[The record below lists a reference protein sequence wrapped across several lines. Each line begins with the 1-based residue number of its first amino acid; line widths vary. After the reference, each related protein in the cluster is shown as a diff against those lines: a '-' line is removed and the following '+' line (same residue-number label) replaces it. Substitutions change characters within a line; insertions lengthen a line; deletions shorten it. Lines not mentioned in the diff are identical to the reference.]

1 MLQHGDELRDV
12 KDIPSLRVNDII
24 ESAVNEGGQS
34 NLPIRLDGVSMDGLD
49 RLARVARR
57 GLRAAAVM
65 ISGTA
70 IEIIVVAQ
78 SLIADE
84 QDRMLRALCAHVHK
98 DGSMGSVERDHGL
111 GIALRRPDGS
121 IIGALC
127 AIDSPT
133 RVWSDDDRA
142 LLVDLAALFE
152 AEIELGAEIQRRRA
166 AEEAGELITR
176 ELAHRIKNIFS
187 VIASLVAL
195 SARGHPEAR
204 DFAGQLGD
212 RIAAL
217 GRANDFVRPH
227 VGGSSHPEAQSL
239 LGLIE
244 ALMAPYQD
252 AQRVRIRIEGQDA
265 PVGRSSVTTLA
276 LVLHEL
282 ATNAVKYGALSSPSG
297 LVTIKSVSN
306 LTCLTLSWQEQGGPE
321 IEKPPEQEGFGT
333 VLSHRAVA
341 AQLGSTLYQEWRR
354 EGLML
359 RLEIP
364 LQRLAH

>member
-1 MLQHGDELRDV
+1 
-12 KDIPSLRVNDII
+12 
-24 ESAVNEGGQS
+24 
-34 NLPIRLDGVSMDGLD
+34 MDGLD
-49 RLARVARR
+49 RLARVAQR
-57 GLRAAAVM
+57 GLHAAAVM

-70 IEIIVVAQ
+70 IEIAVIAQ
-78 SLIADE
+78 SLIANE
-84 QDRMLRALCAHVHK
+84 QDRMLRALCANVQR
-98 DGSMGSVERDHGL
+98 DSSMESVEQEQGI

-127 AIDSPT
+127 AIDGPT

-152 AEIELGAEIQRRRA
+152 AEIELGAEVQRRRA
-166 AEEAGELITR
+166 AEEAGELVTR
-176 ELAHRIKNIFS
+176 ELAHRIKNIFT
-187 VIASLVAL
+187 VIGSLVAL

-204 DFAGQLGD
+204 DFASQLGD

-217 GRANDFVRPH
+217 GRANDFVRPD
-227 VGGSSHPEAQSL
+227 VGGSSHPETQSL

-244 ALMAPYQD
+244 ALMAPYQE
-252 AQRVRIRIEGQDA
+252 AQRARIRIEGQDA

-297 LVTIKSVSN
+297 LVTIKSASN
-306 LTCLTLSWQEQGGPE
+306 LKCLTLSWQEQGGPE
-321 IEKPPEQEGFGT
+321 IQNPPEQKGFGT
-333 VLSHRAVA
+333 LLSHRAVA
-341 AQLGSTLYQEWRR
+341 GQLGSTLYQEWRR
-354 EGLML
+354 EGLVL

-364 LQRLAH
+364 LHRLAQ